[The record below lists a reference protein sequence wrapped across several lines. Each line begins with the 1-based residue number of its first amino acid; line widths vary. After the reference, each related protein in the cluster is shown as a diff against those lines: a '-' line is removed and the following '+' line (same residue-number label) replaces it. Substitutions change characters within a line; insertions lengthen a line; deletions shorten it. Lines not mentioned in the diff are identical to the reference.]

1 VSGARPIIRI
11 SPTQSA
17 SRCLKTARVRIVRPM
32 KKTLQR
38 RRIDRIAGRCIRRTY
53 RAGPARP
60 TRRCRGPGGGPPGGF
75 VLVLPPYY
83 TKSTPYASVTAV
95 ALGLTLGARSSI

>member
-32 KKTLQR
+32 KKRYSVVASIVLLGGASVALTEQVP
-38 RRIDRIAGRCIRRTY
+38 
-53 RAGPARP
+53 GPPGPPGGA
-60 TRRCRGPGGGPPGGF
+60 RGPGGGPPGGC
-75 VLVLPPYY
+75 
-83 TKSTPYASVTAV
+83 TPYASVTAV